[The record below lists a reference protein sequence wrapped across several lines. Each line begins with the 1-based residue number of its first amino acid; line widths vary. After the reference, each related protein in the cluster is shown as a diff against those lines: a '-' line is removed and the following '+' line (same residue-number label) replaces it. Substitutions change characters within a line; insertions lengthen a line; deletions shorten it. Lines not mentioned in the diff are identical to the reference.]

1 MGRLL
6 SGEIPDPSINFVRA
20 IGRRKNGHGDLVVM
34 SALWARRRLPLKQ
47 QAILLRKRR
56 CSAHLFIWRRSLRFL
71 HSFPATGSRTV
82 EQTREV
88 IHVRPYSS
96 AFGRLF
102 DAIHS
107 EELFDMDRAELIN
120 AILTRMEQ
128 VWGDGGLS
136 GEPEQYAWLL
146 EHFGISE
153 EEDVQWQL
161 VLEYDMD
168 ELSEED
174 REDPEVMQ
182 FVEDEEQVVRF
193 LENLLRKYESVQ
205 LQFAP

>member
-1 MGRLL
+1 
-6 SGEIPDPSINFVRA
+6 
-20 IGRRKNGHGDLVVM
+20 
-34 SALWARRRLPLKQ
+34 
-47 QAILLRKRR
+47 
-56 CSAHLFIWRRSLRFL
+56 
-71 HSFPATGSRTV
+71 
-82 EQTREV
+82 
-88 IHVRPYSS
+88 
-96 AFGRLF
+96 
-102 DAIHS
+102 
-107 EELFDMDRAELIN
+107 MDRAELIN